1 MGVTRR
7 LPAHNVHASSARELT
22 ESNVCLFSTWKGL
35 DWAVWL
41 RSFGYAIFD
50 QPKMW
55 VDALILLSWNVSYQG
70 LYDLTYTLH
79 NPFLDRRLDV
89 AHETIS
95 GGIRNLASSLMDGVP
110 YLPPA
115 LVTELGLPQQPA
127 RKAGPGAVP
136 VGDAGVSLSA
146 VYA

>member
-1 MGVTRR
+1 M
-7 LPAHNVHASSARELT
+7 HASSARELT
-22 ESNVCLFSTWKGL
+22 ESNVRLFSTWKGL

-115 LVTELGLPQQPA
+115 LVAELGLQPQAPPA
-127 RKAGPGAVP
+127 RKAGAETVAVRLQR
-136 VGDAGVSLSA
+136 A
-146 VYA
+146 